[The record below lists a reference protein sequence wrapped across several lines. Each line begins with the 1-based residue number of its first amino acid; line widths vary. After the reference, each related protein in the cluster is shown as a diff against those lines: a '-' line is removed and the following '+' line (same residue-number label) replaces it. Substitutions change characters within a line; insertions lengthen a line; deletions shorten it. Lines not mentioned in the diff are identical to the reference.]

1 MKSITDKYLK
11 SLYTNIGAELEELVF
26 KVELLP
32 HTTKNNYGRYMKLLT
47 ICLSSPPIAVNRLF
61 KYLSVIDFIF
71 FPFSYKGASFLAP
84 SISYRILQSFY
95 L

>member
-47 ICLSSPPIAVNRLF
+47 MLQPEVGLDNAVQLLIMAKGNKEGILDA
-61 KYLSVIDFIF
+61 KKVLD
-71 FPFSYKGASFLAP
+71 SYK
-84 SISYRILQSFY
+84 
-95 L
+95 